1 MPQAM
6 PSPPAANNPILA
18 AWGDTSPIE
27 AELFVRSCASGT
39 TLLAGTISGPYC
51 EGTQTLPADLRLQ
64 LCVRAGEQVL
74 TAIVPDP
81 CFWAPDRPYLYRA
94 DVQVATGEKKEIKS
108 ESLLLGIRSLA
119 VHREN
124 IMCEGR
130 RHVMRVID
138 LPQNFESPHDQ
149 ETLLETCR
157 ATGSALLLREFRETL
172 CERASQK
179 GVFLVLQCQGQLV
192 QEGGFPFTRLA
203 CWPAIG
209 MAVFAKDLDPA
220 GLQESTVGS
229 LLRAVVIDAP
239 DTEPPPWAQVL
250 FLDEALLLQDPLA
263 DRSVPR
269 MVFCRIPSDTSPGD
283 ARRACDDLQRR
294 TTEHP
299 QMAGYIA
306 SASGALY

>member
-6 PSPPAANNPILA
+6 PSPHAANTPILA
-18 AWGDTSPIE
+18 SWGDTSPIE
-27 AELFVRSCASGT
+27 AELFVRSCAPGT
-39 TLLAGTISGPYC
+39 TLLSGTISGPYC
-51 EGTQTLPADLRLQ
+51 EGIQTLPADLRLQ
-64 LCVRAGEQVL
+64 LRERAGEQVL

-94 DVQVATGEKKEIKS
+94 EVQVATGEEKEIKS

-119 VHREN
+119 VQREN
-124 IMCEGR
+124 IMCGGR
-130 RHVMRVID
+130 RHVMRIID

-179 GVFLVLQCQGQLV
+179 GVFLVLQCQGQLM

-209 MAVFAKDLDPA
+209 MVVFAKDLDPA
-220 GLQESTVGS
+220 ELQESTADS
-229 LLRAVVIDAP
+229 LLRAVVIDAR

-250 FLDEALLLQDPLA
+250 FLDEALLLQDPSA

-269 MVFCRIPSDTSPGD
+269 MVFCRIPSGTSPRD

-294 TTEHP
+294 TTEYP